1 VSCAESLEHDKFSLL
16 TRGDFIMY
24 IDETIIAGLL
34 VVAGTVVFLG
44 GFGYFA
50 YKDAQKS
57 KKS

>member
-1 VSCAESLEHDKFSLL
+1 
-16 TRGDFIMY
+16 MY
-24 IDETIIAGLL
+24 VDETIVAGLL
-34 VVAGTVVFLG
+34 VVAGTLVFLG